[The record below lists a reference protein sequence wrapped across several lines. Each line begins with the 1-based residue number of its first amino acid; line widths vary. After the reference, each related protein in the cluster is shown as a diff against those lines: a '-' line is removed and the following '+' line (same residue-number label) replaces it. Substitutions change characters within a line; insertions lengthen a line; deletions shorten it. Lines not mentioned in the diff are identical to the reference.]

1 MLLPTKHQDL
11 NSNILVLGADIL
23 FFLKKDSYTPE
34 EIFQKL
40 KNEKNVTLEYLF
52 DALTFLWLIEAITFT
67 DNKVAKC
74 I

>member
-11 NSNILVLGADIL
+11 NNNILVLGADIL
-23 FFLKKDSYTPE
+23 YLLKKDSYTPE

-52 DALTFLWLIEAITFT
+52 DALTFLWLIESITYI